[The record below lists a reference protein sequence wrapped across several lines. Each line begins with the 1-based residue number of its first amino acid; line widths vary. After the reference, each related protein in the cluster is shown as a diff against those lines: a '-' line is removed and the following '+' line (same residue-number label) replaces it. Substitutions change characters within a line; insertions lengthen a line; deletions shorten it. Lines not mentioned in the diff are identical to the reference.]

1 MDINKL
7 TISPEMEAMKNQL
20 IIVLINRLGGDV
32 SIPVSEIDATGQ
44 FMLML
49 APDHIK
55 REFRFFVEKKQ

>member
-49 APDHIK
+49 KPDHIK
-55 REFRFFVEKKQ
+55 REFRFVVEKKQ